1 MDGNLPG
8 GGSPR
13 ERSLRGKAQRRV
25 CGGKAS
31 SLRAGP
37 GLKRCEELS
46 SGPWGGRFQG
56 RPLALAGEPGQQE
69 SWWGGRGGALGGG
82 TDPLWNFSWSKGLPH
97 HDSSTHKV

>member
-1 MDGNLPG
+1 MGICQVEVVPG
-8 GGSPR
+8 RGASGAK
-13 ERSLRGKAQRRV
+13 LRGVSA
-25 CGGKAS
+25 GGKAS